1 MKIWAM
7 VGNLV
12 QKMGFL
18 SLKVG
23 KIIQNLHFENE
34 SEAFYFLDLI

>member
-1 MKIWAM
+1 M

-12 QKMGFL
+12 QKTGFL
-18 SLKVG
+18 SRKVG
-23 KIIQNLHFENE
+23 KTIQNLHFENE

>member
-18 SLKVG
+18 SRKVG